1 MTEPLGVRVTAP
13 ATEVP
18 ANADG
23 ITWRAAT
30 EHDLDALHELERE
43 VAPVD
48 HPHYVTSREEFQD
61 DFEASFFDPQ
71 LDSLLAVDA
80 HGAILAWGVV
90 VMPTGRET
98 LVRSILAGSVRPSA
112 RGRGIGRQLFAWQ
125 RRRGEQQLAASDSS
139 LPGWLLTFVAD
150 GVTDAHHLYEREGLS
165 LTRYFLELARDVRE
179 AIPDA
184 PAPAPLRIV
193 PFAAELSEAVRIARN
208 DSFRDH
214 WGSQPTDQEMW
225 DTFIARAVTRP
236 DLSWLALGE
245 REGVEEVAGFVITSV
260 NEEDWEGQGFSSAY
274 VDLVGVTRA
283 WRGRGIAPALLAQT
297 LRSVAAAGLDKAV
310 LDVDAENP
318 SGALGLYTGLGFVES
333 HRSLSYVR
341 EY

>member
-1 MTEPLGVRVTAP
+1 MTEPLGVRVVAP
-13 ATEVP
+13 ATELP
-18 ANADG
+18 ADTDG
-23 ITWRAAT
+23 IHWRAAT
-30 EHDLDALHELERE
+30 DADLDALHELERD

-48 HPHYVTSREEFQD
+48 HPHYVITREEFED

-71 LDSLLAVDA
+71 RDSLVAVDDD
-80 HGAILAWGVV
+80 GTILAWGVA
-90 VMPTGRET
+90 VMPPGRET

-139 LPGWLLTFVAD
+139 LPGWLITFIAD
-150 GVTDAHHLYEREGLS
+150 GVTDAQHLYEREGLS
-165 LTRYFLELARDVRE
+165 LARYFLELGRDVRE

-184 PAPAPLRIV
+184 PAPAGLRVVPLT
-193 PFAAELSEAVRIARN
+193 AELSEAARIARN
-208 DSFRDH
+208 DAFRDH
-214 WGSQPTDQEMW
+214 WGSQPTDREVW
-225 DTFIARAVTRP
+225 DTFIARGVTRL
-236 DLSWLALGE
+236 DLSWLAIGM
-245 REGVEEVAGFVITSV
+245 RDGVEEVAGFVITSV

-274 VDLVGVTRA
+274 IDLVGVPRA
-283 WRGRGIAPALLAQT
+283 WRGRGIAPVLLAQT

-318 SGALGLYTGLGFVES
+318 SGALGLYTGLGFAES